1 MKEKT
6 ISKQVFQHDLL
17 YSPSNHSV
25 VRDLRMDCKLTG
37 QRFPHG
43 FSFHNQGSESSAK
56 SSLPTISE
64 KLYDDLLYKNLP
76 VDL

>member
-1 MKEKT
+1 
-6 ISKQVFQHDLL
+6 
-17 YSPSNHSV
+17 
-25 VRDLRMDCKLTG
+25 MDCELTG

-76 VDL
+76 VDLWSYTSLCSVGCFDEGRGIKKIMY